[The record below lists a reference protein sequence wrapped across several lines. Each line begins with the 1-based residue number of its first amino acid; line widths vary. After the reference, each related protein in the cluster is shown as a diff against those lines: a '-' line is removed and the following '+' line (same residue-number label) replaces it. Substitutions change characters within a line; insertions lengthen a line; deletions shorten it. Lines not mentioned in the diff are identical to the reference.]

1 MATVSRTPSGS
12 EVTITLSADAA
23 EALMPAIV
31 VLTHAT
37 NEAIN
42 DEFDEVWNGLADEF
56 AAEAPYTS
64 KRFAFK
70 QDETLVYD
78 L

>member
-1 MATVSRTPSGS
+1 MATVSRTPSGN

-31 VLTHAT
+31 NLSHAT
-37 NEAIN
+37 SEAIN
-42 DEFDEVWNGLADEF
+42 DEWSDVWNGLADEF
-56 AAEAPYTS
+56 APVSPYES

-70 QDETLVYD
+70 ADETIVYD